1 MWETMENVKHLLNG
15 VELDKR
21 TAVLL
26 TGGACFAG
34 AVAVLVGKVNIH
46 REAMDKIRRARNRRT
61 ESLQRAEQA
70 VLRFKESVRAIF
82 FFV

>member
-1 MWETMENVKHLLNG
+1 MENVQQLLNG

-26 TGGACFAG
+26 TGGVCIAG
-34 AVAVLVGKVNIH
+34 AVAVLMGKVNIH
-46 REAMDKIRRARNRRT
+46 REAKDKIRRARNRRT

-70 VLRFKESVRAIF
+70 VISYKESVRAIF
-82 FFV
+82 LRV